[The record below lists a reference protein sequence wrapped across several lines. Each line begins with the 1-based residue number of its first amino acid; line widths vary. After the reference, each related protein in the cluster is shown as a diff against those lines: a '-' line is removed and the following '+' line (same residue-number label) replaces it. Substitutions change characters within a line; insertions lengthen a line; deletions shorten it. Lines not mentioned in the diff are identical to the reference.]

1 MCVSVCV
8 CTDHLM
14 MNSEMFMKWVQGRLM
29 PTFQALYGPGT
40 ELGGELGKKMVV
52 IMGKCS
58 LHSAIVA

>member
-1 MCVSVCV
+1 
-8 CTDHLM
+8 M

-40 ELGGELGKKMVV
+40 ELGGESGKNMVV

-58 LHSAIVA
+58 LHFAIVP